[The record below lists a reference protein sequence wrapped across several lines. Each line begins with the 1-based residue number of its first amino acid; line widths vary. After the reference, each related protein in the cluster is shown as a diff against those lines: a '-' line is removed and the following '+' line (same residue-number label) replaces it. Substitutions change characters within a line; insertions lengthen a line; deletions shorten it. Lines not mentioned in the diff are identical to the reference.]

1 MRVGIL
7 GLGAIGGTLAARL
20 LAGRPAGDELGLAA
34 GAGARL
40 EALRAAGLSVEGRG
54 GALHVPLAGV
64 PLGASLPALGGP
76 YDLLLLCVRAEA
88 TAAALGHALPLL
100 SRDGAVVC
108 LQNGLPEEAVAA
120 RAGAERTL
128 GAVIGWSATSEG
140 PGRTRVTGRGGFAL
154 GGFAPGEPATRAR
167 LLRARAVLRRA
178 FPTRV
183 VAGLAA
189 ARWGK
194 LALNCAI
201 STLGAVSGLSFGE
214 LAARAEARA
223 LALRTIGEC
232 LDVAAALGI
241 RPARLAGLDPAWL
254 ADRPSRAGALAARL
268 ALPARHLLFRA
279 VALQRPGQRSGMLPR
294 LLAGRTSGQIDDLNG
309 AVVARARAAGVAA
322 PLNQRLLDLVHA
334 IEEGRAKVDPAHLD
348 ALGEELRAP
357 R

>member
-20 LAGRPAGDELGLAA
+20 LARRPAGDELGLAA

-54 GALHVPLAGV
+54 AALHVPLAGV
-64 PLGASLPALGGP
+64 PLGAALPALGGP

-88 TAAALGHALPLL
+88 TGAALGHALPLL

-128 GAVIGWSATSEG
+128 GAVIGWSATSEA
-140 PGRTRVTGRGGFAL
+140 PGRTRVTGRGGFVL
-154 GGFAPGEPATRAR
+154 GAFAPGEAARAR

-183 VAGLAA
+183 VGDLAA

-232 LDVAAALGI
+232 LDAAAALGI
-241 RPARLAGLDPAWL
+241 RPGRVAGLDPAWL

-309 AVVARARAAGVAA
+309 AVVAKARAAGVAA

-334 IEEGRAKVDPAHLD
+334 IEQGQAKVDPAHLG
-348 ALGEELRAP
+348 ALVEELRA
-357 R
+357 RR